1 LDLYAIAAA
10 GVLVLHLLL
19 GCIRSSRNPEP
30 AAAALGSHRLI
41 DLRHLAR
48 NPGLVLPSD
57 TSRKLAPRPRR
68 DPHVS
73 GRVSAALLG
82 RARLSGCTSIV
93 AGSLRRCR
101 LSVQSRHLRSALPA
115 PTCCALVIVT
125 GHELPQELRIGP
137 AILTPALLSMTGG
150 NESDSREQERLKRI
164 WCWRPLVQNR
174 RICCAQMNGE
184 IRVATCTSSP
194 SSCQWQSCTCLF

>member
-1 LDLYAIAAA
+1 MFGSLCHSGCGSSGSAPP
-10 GVLVLHLLL
+10 LHPL

-57 TSRKLAPRPRR
+57 PSRKLAPRPRR

-82 RARLSGCTSIV
+82 CARLSGCTSIV

-115 PTCCALVIVT
+115 PTRCALVIVT

-150 NESDSREQERLKRI
+150 NESDSREQQRLKRI
-164 WCWRPLVQNR
+164 LRDGRPYVTHQEVDFGRIWLPGWGVRSGRAFQKCWQPL
-174 RICCAQMNGE
+174 
-184 IRVATCTSSP
+184 
-194 SSCQWQSCTCLF
+194 